1 MESLK
6 KISVDSIM
14 QLFELLSLELA
25 PCVLK
30 TVDGLW
36 FGENDG
42 SVSVGFRFRISRGL
56 KNHVTIIDMG
66 NIDSNEHLYV
76 FVTSVVEV
84 IDGLG
89 FSHNQWRVPVI
100 RGSSLHIALLGI
112 CNLHACHAFHAADQE
127 VHKLQKKITC
137 IVAEQK
143 NLKVI

>member
-1 MESLK
+1 
-6 KISVDSIM
+6 M
-14 QLFELLSLELA
+14 QVFEFLSLELA

-36 FGENDG
+36 FGEHDG
-42 SVSVGFRFRISRGL
+42 SVSVGLRFWISRGL
-56 KNHVTIIDMG
+56 GNHVSMIDMR
-66 NIDSNEHLYV
+66 NIDSNEHLYML
-76 FVTSVVEV
+76 VTGVVEV

-127 VHKLQKKITC
+127 VHIPDICHGHHGHVRVNFFAQCKFLQI
-137 IVAEQK
+137 
-143 NLKVI
+143 